1 MSYQH
6 IFIIKSFL
14 VVVCNYSLSL
24 CRLSFHFVYGFLY
37 CVKLIDLNMFGLF
50 LLLFLFPWNSDLRK
64 HWRDFHQR
72 MFCLCSNGWVRSVT
86 QSCPTLCD
94 PMDCSLPGSSVHG
107 ILQERIL
114 EWVALASSRGSSQ
127 PRDQTIISYISC
139 IGRQRLSCSTACGI
153 FLDQGSNPCLLHWH
167 EDSLPLSHKEAPVW
181 FLNIHL
187 ISEILSKHLLENIA
201 CDRICSNIFAHE

>member
-1 MSYQH
+1 MAQFLKETDNYIVKVVYIWNLPSWTRSTLFSQRSSHIPSMPWSPLIAGPSQH
-6 IFIIKSFL
+6 YNMRTCGSVCSFNMKSHIRSCHTCAKL
-14 VVVCNYSLSL
+14 LQLCLSL
-24 CRLSFHFVYGFLY
+24 C
-37 CVKLIDLNMFGLF
+37 N
-50 LLLFLFPWNSDLRK
+50 
-64 HWRDFHQR
+64 
-72 MFCLCSNGWVRSVT
+72 
-86 QSCPTLCD
+86 
-94 PMDCSLPGSSVHG
+94 PMDCNPTGSSVNG

-114 EWVALASSRGSSQ
+114 GWVALASSRGSSQ

-187 ISEILSKHLLENIA
+187 VSEILSKHLLENIA